1 MQFAESSSLWDRSF
15 RPVQTHQ
22 EISAE
27 GVAKGELQRGG
38 TETQALA
45 FEQSCLTPRG
55 FISVGRV
62 CPNGVPN
69 RSLLFFYRIRDWM

>member
-27 GVAKGELQRGG
+27 GGAVANCDVRRVNDLR
-38 TETQALA
+38 TSIRAILA
-45 FEQSCLTPRG
+45 SHLGCLFQLGQSFPTASKLI
-55 FISVGRV
+55 FVDHLSH
-62 CPNGVPN
+62 
-69 RSLLFFYRIRDWM
+69 L